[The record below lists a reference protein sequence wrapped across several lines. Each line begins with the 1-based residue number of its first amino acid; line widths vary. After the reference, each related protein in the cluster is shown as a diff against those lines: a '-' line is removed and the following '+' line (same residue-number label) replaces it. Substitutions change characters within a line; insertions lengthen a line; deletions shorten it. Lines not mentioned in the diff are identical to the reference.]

1 MQYIFNRENYRNFD
15 VFQDGKLQGRAYFI
29 PYSSKA
35 ALKKTDCLT
44 ERYHSDLVTVLSG
57 EWEFKYYDKLEL
69 LPTHFDT
76 SAVQFQKIQVPS
88 TWQRTGFCAPI
99 YLNTR
104 YEFHLMPPE
113 IPKDMPVGVYRKTF
127 TLQNPAKKYI
137 LSFLGVAPCL
147 DVYVNGKYVGY
158 SEGSHNT
165 AEFDITRYLTE
176 GENELV
182 CVVHRYS
189 TGTYLECQD
198 MFRETGIFR
207 DVLLYCLDDCFLHDF
222 EIKTRRH
229 KSGLYDLTVTAAVLG
244 NTSGH
249 TLEAALYDGETVLAE
264 AKAAAQESTV
274 FNFEKLDVTEWN
286 AEMPKVYTLYLT
298 LRKGNKVLNVVR
310 NFTGFKAVTIEGEI
324 FKFNRIPIKMKGVNH
339 HDSHPVT
346 GYVMSAEDIQK
357 DLTLMKQYN
366 VNTVRTSHYPPDPM
380 LLTLADIL
388 GLYIVD
394 EADIETHGAG
404 SIGPHKLYKPNLIS
418 HDPKWEPR
426 YVDRVSRM
434 YLRDRN
440 HPSVTM
446 WSLGNESG
454 GYNNQ
459 DKCYEYLKKVCPEIP
474 VHYEGV
480 IRTSRTAYD
489 VISEMYTGIPDIIKY
504 RDGTRGDKY
513 KGKPFYLC
521 EYAHAMG
528 VGPGGLED
536 YWQVFYSSDKLMG
549 GCIWE
554 WCDHAVHHEK
564 GDGYRYE
571 YTYGGDHK
579 EEMHDGNFCV
589 DGLFYPDRTPHT
601 GALEMKEV
609 YRPLRAVKMD
619 ATTYKFINTNRFR
632 PSDYIQVNW
641 VLCENGKPVKSG
653 SLTTD
658 IPPRGEALVQI
669 PAEIKNRERDY
680 ILNFTYE
687 DINSG
692 EVIAHEQFII
702 NDVPLKYQIDKSKK
716 ALLTEQN
723 DCYVI
728 TSPDCTVV
736 FSQETGAL
744 ESYKVKG
751 REMLNIA
758 PISENYGFLP
768 NIHRAPIDNE
778 SVEAKMVKLRKKT
791 GQMQPRF
798 TGIAAKEVNDHI
810 AVSVRYAYA
819 PGFFPWYVCKME
831 YSVYPDGTIKVEAEL
846 ERSFFGQK
854 DLPRFGVVL
863 ELPRAFSNVYY
874 YGRGVAENLPDMNAQ
889 APVGIYEST
898 VPEMHENY
906 IKPQD
911 NGNHGGTKY
920 LRLTDAAGTGL
931 QFFSASKF
939 SFSVHNYTQDL
950 LCKAKHR
957 EDVYPQNTTF
967 VSIDGFVRGAGTA
980 SCGPDTLEKYRIPFQ
995 APLKFEFAVQPVL
1008 GGDEK

>member
-1 MQYIFNRENYRNFD
+1 MGIREIAVR
-15 VFQDGKLQGRAYFI
+15 DG
-29 PYSSKA
+29 
-35 ALKKTDCLT
+35 
-44 ERYHSDLVTVLSG
+44 VV
-57 EWEFKYYDKLEL
+57 EL
-69 LPTHFDT
+69 NGT
-76 SAVQFQKIQVPS
+76 
-88 TWQRTGFCAPI
+88 PI
-99 YLNTR
+99 
-104 YEFHLMPPE
+104 
-113 IPKDMPVGVYRKTF
+113 TF
-127 TLQNPAKKYI
+127 
-137 LSFLGVAPCL
+137 
-147 DVYVNGKYVGY
+147 
-158 SEGSHNT
+158 
-165 AEFDITRYLTE
+165 R
-176 GENELV
+176 
-182 CVVHRYS
+182 
-189 TGTYLECQD
+189 
-198 MFRETGIFR
+198 
-207 DVLLYCLDDCFLHDF
+207 
-222 EIKTRRH
+222 
-229 KSGLYDLTVTAAVLG
+229 
-244 NTSGH
+244 
-249 TLEAALYDGETVLAE
+249 
-264 AKAAAQESTV
+264 
-274 FNFEKLDVTEWN
+274 
-286 AEMPKVYTLYLT
+286 
-298 LRKGNKVLNVVR
+298 
-310 NFTGFKAVTIEGEI
+310 
-324 FKFNRIPIKMKGVNH
+324 GVNR
-339 HDSHPVT
+339 HDSDPVT
-346 GYVMSAEDIQK
+346 GSTISREQALK
-357 DLTLMKQYN
+357 DLQLMKEHN
-366 VNTVRTSHYPPDPM
+366 INAIRTSHYPNAPWFPQ
-380 LLTLADIL
+380 LCSEL
-388 GLYIVD
+388 GFYVIG
-394 EADIETHGAG
+394 EADLETHGVCTVLNGRFSTIARD
-404 SIGPHKLYKPNLIS
+404 PMF
-418 HDPKWEPR
+418 HDAIL
-426 YVDRVSRM
+426 DRVQ
-434 YLRDRN
+434 RDVIRDKN
-440 HPSVTM
+440 NACIVM

-454 GYNNQ
+454 YGQNMVDAAKWVKSY
-459 DKCYEYLKKVCPEIP
+459 DPTRL
-474 VHYEGV
+474 VHYESVGYDPSDAEYDQSCLDLK
-480 IRTSRTAYD
+480 SRMYASPAEIDAYFAD
-489 VISEMYTGIPDIIKY
+489 PSNK
-504 RDGTRGDKY
+504 
-513 KGKPFYLC
+513 KPFIQC
-521 EYAHAMG
+521 EYVHSMG
-528 VGPGGLED
+528 NGPGDIED
-536 YWQVFYSSDKLMG
+536 YVQQMMKYPGFCG
-549 GCIWE
+549 GFAWE
-554 WCDHAVHHEK
+554 WCDHAVYMGRTPDNREK
-564 GDGYRYE
+564 YA
-571 YTYGGDHK
+571 YGGDFG
-579 EEMHDGNFCV
+579 EFPHDGNFCM
-589 DGLFYPDRTPHT
+589 DGLVYPDRTPHT
-601 GALEMKEV
+601 GALEMTEV

-641 VLCENGKPVKSG
+641 VLCENGKPIKSG

-728 TSPDCTVV
+728 TSPDCTLV

-778 SVEAKMVKLRKKT
+778 SVEVKMVKLRKKT

-920 LRLTDAAGTGL
+920 LRLTDTTGTGL